1 MTQVVEEFL
10 SEALTLGITQLW
22 LIERVVD
29 NLQSFP
35 ITFCLQHLVHMFSG
49 STITGCHNPSVVV
62 RKPDLFQ
69 EDLDLTR
76 GVVIDHLGDV
86 LDRNSV
92 FLFITSTLV
101 AFSLSDERND

>member
-10 SEALTLGITQLW
+10 SETLTLGITQLW

-35 ITFCLQHLVHMFSG
+35 ITFCLQKLVHVFFG
-49 STITGCHNPSVVV
+49 CTIAVSHDPSVVL
-62 RKPDLFQ
+62 RKPDLLQ

-76 GVVIDHLGDV
+76 GVVIDHLGNV
-86 LDRNSV
+86 LDGYSV
-92 FLFITSTLV
+92 FLVITTTHV
-101 AFSLSDERND
+101 AFSLSDE